1 MNNIDIIKE
10 FYRDARISVDEENGV
25 IKIYTDANML
35 KGARAGLRDVLEL
48 AYTTAE
54 HHPYWALA
62 YNASEILNIVLEH
75 WDDDLSNE
83 DAKEIEWRIDELKS
97 AIERLK

>member
-75 WDDDLSNE
+75 WDDVLSDE
-83 DAKEIEWRIDELKS
+83 DVREIEWRIDELKS